1 MWLRI
6 GLFTESFP
14 PVIDGVSN
22 AVANYAG
29 IIQQN
34 HGESIVVMPQYKGAC
49 DDYPYKVIRY
59 DSVGL
64 PSNLSYRA
72 GNPFDIK
79 TIKKLRKQ
87 HFDLI
92 HIHSPFV
99 SSILASLLVRK
110 KEIPIVVTYHTKF
123 DVDFEERFDIPLFQK
138 IALNFVLSN
147 IKAADEVWAV
157 SKGAGESL
165 RQIGYTGEYY
175 VMENGT
181 DFPRGVSPQQEQ
193 DALFVKTYGISRDE
207 LVFVYV
213 GRMMWYKNIKLIID
227 TLALASA
234 RGVAYKMFFIGDG
247 LEFEE
252 IKQYAGKAGIENRV
266 IFTGAV
272 ADREELR
279 KYYSRADLFLF
290 PSTFD
295 TSGIVVKE
303 AAACDCPSLLTRGS
317 CAAEEVEDGI
327 NGFLAEENPEA
338 MCTRLMEAIADREQ
352 LDRVGKAAGEQI
364 YLSWEDAVAKAYARY
379 EILVSRWRA
388 KGKKHVWNRIFPAKK

>member
-14 PVIDGVSN
+14 PVIDGVAN
-22 AVANYAG
+22 AVLNYAETV
-29 IIQQN
+29 QKN
-34 HGESIVVMPQYKGAC
+34 YGESIVVTPQYKGAC
-49 DDYPYKVIRY
+49 DTYPFRVIRY

-64 PSNLSYRA
+64 PANLSYRA
-72 GNPFDIK
+72 GNPFDFR
-79 TIKKLRKQ
+79 TIKKLKKQ

-92 HIHSPFV
+92 HIHSPFA

-110 KEIPIVVTYHTKF
+110 KGIPIVVTYHTKF

-165 RQIGYTGEYY
+165 RQIGYDGEYF

-181 DFPRGVSPQQEQ
+181 DFPRGVSPQKEQ
-193 DALFVKTYGISRDE
+193 DALFVEKHGVSRRE

-213 GRMMWYKNIKLIID
+213 GRMMWYKNIRLIVD
-227 TLALASA
+227 TLALAKA
-234 RGVAYKMFFIGDG
+234 RGLAYKMFFVGDG
-247 LEFEE
+247 LEFDEV
-252 IKQYAGKAGIENRV
+252 KQYVSKSGMDDQV
-266 IFTGAV
+266 FFTGAV

-279 KYYSRADLFLF
+279 LYYSRADLFLF

-317 CAAEEVEDGI
+317 CAAEDVEDGK
-327 NGFLAEENPEA
+327 NGFLADENPEA
-338 MCTRLMEAIADREQ
+338 MCDRLLEAVADREY
-352 LDRVGKAAGEQI
+352 LRAVGKAAGEQI

-379 EILVSRWRA
+379 EILVSRWRE
-388 KGKKHVWNRIFPAKK
+388 KGKKHFWNKLFSK